1 MVRAQADNRS
11 SGRRILVT
19 GGTGHIGSAL
29 CRRLTSEGDTVTV
42 LARPNGDRWRLTG
55 LSGNL
60 SVAETKLTD
69 LRQVAELVG
78 QVEPE
83 VVFHLA
89 CSVFNPPDLTSADHL
104 DVNVRGTLCLLEAL
118 KDRQDCKLI
127 HAGSAAEYPP
137 GNDLTEDTKPS
148 PVNAYGAM
156 KACASLLIDTY
167 VRMYGLRATRA
178 MLFTVYGPG
187 EATHRL
193 VPSTI
198 LSASHGRN
206 VCLKDG
212 SVQRDMLF
220 VEDAVE
226 GLCRMAAADLVPGTV
241 INLCSGTS
249 LPVRHIA
256 GKILH
261 LMKASVV
268 VEERPNEM
276 RSDEITIMSGD
287 NRRAREF
294 LGWQPQW
301 TLEAGLSESIAW
313 YRTREA
319 SRERRDG
326 IV

>member
-1 MVRAQADNRS
+1 MT
-11 SGRRILVT
+11 RILVT

-127 HAGSAAEYPP
+127 HTGSAAEYPP
-137 GNDLTEDTKPS
+137 GNDLTEDTKPG

-156 KACASLLIDTY
+156 KACASLLTDTY
-167 VRMYGLRATRA
+167 ERVVVNAGLLHGPAGALAGPAIGLADHALLVVPGAQMTAEEGRAYEELA
-178 MLFTVYGPG
+178 NAGIAVS
-187 EATHRL
+187 
-193 VPSTI
+193 V
-198 LSASHGRN
+198 LSLA
-206 VCLKDG
+206 D
-212 SVQRDMLF
+212 
-220 VEDAVE
+220 DAP
-226 GLCRMAAADLVPGTV
+226 LAAA
-241 INLCSGTS
+241 
-249 LPVRHIA
+249 A
-256 GKILH
+256 
-261 LMKASVV
+261 
-268 VEERPNEM
+268 
-276 RSDEITIMSGD
+276 
-287 NRRAREF
+287 
-294 LGWQPQW
+294 
-301 TLEAGLSESIAW
+301 
-313 YRTREA
+313 
-319 SRERRDG
+319 
-326 IV
+326 